1 MKTSRIFA
9 GVLGV
14 ALTASAAH
22 FAISAHADGPIT
34 AENWGEMVGFKPA
47 TALPAPA
54 GTVIHKGNVDKVK
67 GLIPPGIEKLVR
79 KYELKMT
86 LADYAPVHPSLG
98 YIAATNANKGKVK
111 VVDVGKDYR
120 KPGVTGW
127 SPGLPFPKP
136 KTGLEVATN
145 YTFTYTGDDVD
156 RYYDVFWVS
165 AKSGIEHNEYWRWAS
180 LRGVGRTD
188 IDPKPDM
195 PEFVKQRLAGTS
207 VTFTIEPYDK
217 KGFGALFARSL
228 DPVDLQGHTYVPA
241 MRRILRLSLGTRG
254 DAWNATDY
262 LYEDVGGYLGA
273 VEWMNWKLVG
283 QKTMLMPMHGGA
295 KHGKDPKLN
304 YDVDAWPHWNPK
316 LKWEPR
322 PVYVLEVTP
331 KFSDYP
337 YSKMLILV
345 DAETYTIPYKEA
357 FDKKGELWKI
367 ILNSPKQ
374 SPDPNSKPQEMGAH
388 MAIDLQAEHATVIS
402 ARSQKSNTG
411 IDPELFTVNSLK
423 KRGH

>member
-1 MKTSRIFA
+1 MSVLASLALVCSLLPQSPQGGDQTGAANGKAALLSPAERTSLRKLLVTYLDADTRYAMADSEKERETTLRKREGRSGYYTVALNLRDRFAAHGAWSADELRTLTAA
-9 GVLGV
+9 GV
-14 ALTASAAH
+14 
-22 FAISAHADGPIT
+22 
-34 AENWGEMVGFKPA
+34 
-47 TALPAPA
+47 A
-54 GTVIHKGNVDKVK
+54 GTLAQD
-67 GLIPPGIEKLVR
+67 PGH
-79 KYELKMT
+79 ELM
-86 LADYAPVHPSLG
+86 
-98 YIAATNANKGKVK
+98 
-111 VVDVGKDYR
+111 
-120 KPGVTGW
+120 
-127 SPGLPFPKP
+127 
-136 KTGLEVATN
+136 
-145 YTFTYTGDDVD
+145 
-156 RYYDVFWVS
+156 
-165 AKSGIEHNEYWRWAS
+165 
-180 LRGVGRTD
+180 
-188 IDPKPDM
+188 
-195 PEFVKQRLAGTS
+195 
-207 VTFTIEPYDK
+207 
-217 KGFGALFARSL
+217 ALFARSL

-337 YSKMLILV
+337 YSRMLILV

-388 MAIDLQAEHATVIS
+388 MAIDLQAEHATIIS

-411 IDPELFTVNSLK
+411 IDPERFTVNSLK